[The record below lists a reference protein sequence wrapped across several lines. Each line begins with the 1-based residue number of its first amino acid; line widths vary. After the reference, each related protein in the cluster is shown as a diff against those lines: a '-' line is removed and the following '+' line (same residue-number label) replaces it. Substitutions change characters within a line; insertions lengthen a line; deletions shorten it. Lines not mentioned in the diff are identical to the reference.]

1 MDSKFKKLVF
11 LFQRPGRLLQER
23 LQGVLN
29 YPEMQMLTK
38 STQLTQNL
46 LYKEKEHQVRSW
58 ACTATRTLASPPSG
72 AVTGKTGSASALDVR
87 PESPPPHPLLA

>member
-1 MDSKFKKLVF
+1 M
-11 LFQRPGRLLQER
+11 QER

-46 LYKEKEHQVRSW
+46 LYKEKEHQGESRSKK
-58 ACTATRTLASPPSG
+58 AEENSG
-72 AVTGKTGSASALDVR
+72 EAIGNSQIRFSILFKINDFFFVV
-87 PESPPPHPLLA
+87 PF